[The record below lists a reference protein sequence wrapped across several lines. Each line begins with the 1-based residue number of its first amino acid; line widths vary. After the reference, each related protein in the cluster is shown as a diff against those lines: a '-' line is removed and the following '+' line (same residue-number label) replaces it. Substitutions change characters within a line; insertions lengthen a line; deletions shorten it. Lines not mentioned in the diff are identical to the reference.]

1 MHVYDAVMDPSTAM
15 KLIFGL
21 LGGLALFIYGMRTM
35 SKGLSDAVGKGMR
48 GIIARATRNRL
59 AGIGMGS
66 SVGFLIQSSA
76 SVVLFVGF
84 INAGLM
90 TLNQS
95 LAPMLGANIGTTLSV
110 QLISFKLSDYCLVGV
125 FAGLIMH
132 LLAKRPAVR
141 NGGLALL
148 GFGLLFLGMT
158 IMGDAV
164 RPHRELFEPWLARI
178 NGSTTSG
185 LLIGTVA
192 AALITG
198 IIQSSGAVIG
208 MGFAMVSAGAITE
221 FEGIYPII
229 IGANIGTCV
238 TGLLASIGTTIS
250 ARRIA
255 VAHLL
260 FNMISTALAVLAAP
274 LFYQYIPLTSGDIIH
289 QAANANTIKMILS
302 ALLFLP
308 LIPIYGKLVVLM
320 TPSKLK
326 QPEPSYL
333 DEDLL
338 NRPEQA
344 IFACLR
350 ELQRTARIC
359 AQSLYLAAE
368 EFIQH
373 DPHRDRLIHVNEQS
387 INAIKAAMRD
397 FLAKLTR
404 QYLSKRQA
412 ILIEHVDRCMSDLER
427 VGDHIENL
435 SAIARR
441 QRSLPAAR
449 FIPAAMEDW
458 LSIYRA
464 VEKLLNKVIE
474 SLDPEVPD
482 FQTFAREILILR
494 EAFRTTAIAAQ
505 QAHFKRLEDKVVT
518 PIAGMIFNDYLSNFW
533 RITKHIKNIALAE
546 QQPQFW
552 IKREK
557 LGTVMSADAPG
568 YTIPE
573 KTNPNDYLDKLQS
586 DDFR

>member
-1 MHVYDAVMDPSTAM
+1 MDSSTTTG
-15 KLIFGL
+15 LIFGL

-48 GIIARATRNRL
+48 GIITKATRNRMT
-59 AGIGMGS
+59 GVGMGS

-76 SVVLFVGF
+76 SIVLYVGF

-95 LAPMLGANIGTTLSV
+95 IAPMLGANIGTTLSV
-110 QLISFKLSDYCLVGV
+110 QLISFKLADYCLVGV
-125 FAGLIMH
+125 FAGLMMH
-132 LLAKRPAVR
+132 LIAKTPKVK

-158 IMGDAV
+158 IMGDAI

-178 NGSTTSG
+178 SGSTTSG
-185 LLIGTVA
+185 LVAGTLA

-208 MGFAMVSAGAITE
+208 MAFAMVSAGAITD

-238 TGLLASIGTTIS
+238 TGLLASIGTTIA

-255 VAHLL
+255 IAHLL
-260 FNMISTALAVLAAP
+260 FNIISTILAIIAAP
-274 LFYQYIPLTSGDIIH
+274 LFYTYIPLTAGDIIH
-289 QAANANTIKMILS
+289 QAANANTIKMVIS

-308 LIPIYGKLVVLM
+308 LVPLYGKLVVLI
-320 TPSKLK
+320 TPSKMK
-326 QPEPSYL
+326 QPEASYL

-359 AQSLYLAAE
+359 AQNLRLAGE

-373 DPHRDRLIHVNEQS
+373 EPHRDRLIHVNEQS
-387 INAIKAAMRD
+387 VNAVKAAMRD

-412 ILIEHVDRCMSDLER
+412 ILIEHIDRCMSDLER

-435 SAIARR
+435 SEIARR
-441 QRSLPAAR
+441 QRGLPAAR

-458 LSIYRA
+458 LAIYLA

-482 FQTFAREILILR
+482 FQTFAKEILVLR
-494 EAFRTTAIAAQ
+494 EDFRTTALKAQ
-505 QAHFKRLEDKVVT
+505 QSHFKRLEDKVVT

-557 LGTVMSADAPG
+557 LGTIMSAEAPG
-568 YTIPE
+568 YTLPE

>member
-1 MHVYDAVMDPSTAM
+1 M

-35 SKGLSDAVGKGMR
+35 STGLSDAVGKGMR
-48 GIIARATRNRL
+48 GIITKATRNRFT
-59 AGIGMGS
+59 GISMGS
-66 SVGFLIQSSA
+66 SIGFLIQSSA
-76 SVVLFVGF
+76 SIVLFVGF

-125 FAGLIMH
+125 FAGLMMN
-132 LLAKRPAVR
+132 LVAKTPKVKH
-141 NGGLALL
+141 GGLALL
-148 GFGLLFLGMT
+148 GFGLLFLGMV
-158 IMGDAV
+158 IMGDAI

-178 NGSTTSG
+178 NGSTTAG
-185 LLIGTVA
+185 LLVGTLVA
-192 AALITG
+192 AFITG
-198 IIQSSGAVIG
+198 VIQSSGAVIG
-208 MGFAMVSAGAITE
+208 MGFAMVSAGAITD

-238 TGLLASIGTTIS
+238 TGLLASIGTTIA

-255 VAHLL
+255 IAHLL
-260 FNMISTALAVLAAP
+260 FNIISTTLAVIAAP
-274 LFYQYIPLTSGDIIH
+274 LFYKYIPLTADDIIH
-289 QAANANTIKMILS
+289 QAANANTIKMVIS
-302 ALLFLP
+302 VLLFLP
-308 LIPIYGKLVVLM
+308 LVPIYGKLVVFI
-320 TPSKLK
+320 TPSKTK

-333 DEDLL
+333 DSDLL

-350 ELQRTARIC
+350 ELQRTTRIC
-359 AQSLYLAAE
+359 QQSLRLAAG

-373 DPHRDRLIHVNEQS
+373 ESNRDHLIRVNEQS
-387 INAIKAAMRD
+387 VNAIKAAMRD
-397 FLAKLTR
+397 YLAKLTR

-412 ILIEHVDRCMSDLER
+412 ILIEHIDRCMADLER

-435 SAIARR
+435 SVIARR
-441 QRSLPAAR
+441 QRDIPAAR
-449 FIPAAMEDW
+449 FIPPAMEDW

-464 VEKLLNKVIE
+464 VDQLLAKVIE
-474 SLDPEVPD
+474 SLNPEVPN
-482 FQTFAREILILR
+482 FQTFAKEILVLR
-494 EAFRTTAIAAQ
+494 EEFRATALVAQ

-557 LGTVMSADAPG
+557 LGTIMSSEAPG
-568 YTIPE
+568 YTVPDNI
-573 KTNPNDYLDKLQS
+573 NPSDYLDKLQS